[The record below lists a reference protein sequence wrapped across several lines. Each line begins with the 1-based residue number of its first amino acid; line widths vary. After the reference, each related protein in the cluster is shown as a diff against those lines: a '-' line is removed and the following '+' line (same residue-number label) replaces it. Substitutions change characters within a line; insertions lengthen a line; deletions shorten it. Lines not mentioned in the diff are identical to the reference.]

1 MFKGY
6 NKEFPYSYVTEKL
19 VEGFP
24 SWTKVRKDPNSIG
37 QQFLNVFGLMM
48 EEVERYLDESL
59 NNQYIGSAN
68 IGEVDWVYKLNI
80 EPEILRLNQLE
91 AEKTSV
97 EGYRYIGDK
106 PVKLPVKL
114 VEMSSLHDFYASK
127 DLNVYIVDYEE
138 NIIYLR
144 YINNEGKTFD
154 SLKITTPD
162 NQEISFDNFIPHHIW
177 NVFDEFA
184 LLLGLRRRH
193 LESNAELKERILD
206 VFRFPANATKIGLLR
221 GVGRELGLIKKE
233 CWRAEADSHT
243 IDDPD
248 VIPETIIIRGAPPLP
263 GQIDTSGEN
272 VVIRS
277 QIAVFPETK
286 KEAKYEGVSFT
297 DNGELIL
304 SPGVS
309 KGYYISPILSPR
321 DLLQWKSLTAD
332 FDGDISFDVV
342 VYNFEDLADPAA
354 GRLISNMTNKNNIFE
369 EIKEGIII
377 DTPVRI
383 VINLERMQEASPV
396 LRSVKL
402 DYVHRNDDN
411 EEDVSYIYGI
421 KLNTL
426 HDEEFLSTLFNSD
439 GSPGE
444 TLLRYVKE
452 LTELVPIMWG
462 SFRWD
467 ESYWDVVG
475 KNLMGLHVLPNIW
488 DPRLSEVTNEL
499 FQAGIGDGLDL
510 KVRFGGNWCPQ
521 VHNGHYY
528 LTTKETLTVQNEGR
542 YSVIYTSDPDPQFV
556 TLSISGIKARNKKI
570 ISTQRNKIT
579 FLPLRPAGSTVDVLY
594 RTKHYLFADCKTEE
608 FQNTDQITL
617 ENKPAQDTVLIVEA
631 DGRILKEVSFLN
643 PGSFVP
649 SIVNKETIKGTGRE
663 DFYLKYGPAIDVK
676 INGEDIDS
684 SLVSDNAV
692 LCTIPLG
699 DEAEVEYKVKDS
711 FVFYYDEN
719 KNPKIILSDT
729 YDNIKV
735 YYEGASDTNYYQT
748 EEPSLNPIKSHIT
761 SGFLYLTNQ
770 IAELDHF
777 DIGASPDAIR
787 GDGISTSLIV
797 VDAFDAH
804 DLPVLNIGPG
814 KNKEISVDV
823 SLVLEGT
830 EEELPSSGE
839 VIHRAT
845 YYNRNVYVY
854 KSPPEEELPDREDGS
869 GRKKPCTAIITFTC
883 GSVEE
888 KVTVEVR

>member
-1 MFKGY
+1 M
-6 NKEFPYSYVTEKL
+6 
-19 VEGFP
+19 
-24 SWTKVRKDPNSIG
+24 
-37 QQFLNVFGLMM
+37 
-48 EEVERYLDESL
+48 
-59 NNQYIGSAN
+59 
-68 IGEVDWVYKLNI
+68 
-80 EPEILRLNQLE
+80 
-91 AEKTSV
+91 
-97 EGYRYIGDK
+97 
-106 PVKLPVKL
+106 
-114 VEMSSLHDFYASK
+114 
-127 DLNVYIVDYEE
+127 
-138 NIIYLR
+138 
-144 YINNEGKTFD
+144 
-154 SLKITTPD
+154 KITTPD
-162 NQEISFDNFIPHHIW
+162 CQEISFDNFIPHHIW

-248 VIPETIIIRGAPPLP
+248 VIPETIIIRGGPPLP

-297 DNGELIL
+297 DDGELVL

-309 KGYYISPILSPR
+309 KGYYISPTLSPR
-321 DLLQWKSLTAD
+321 DLLRWKSLTAD
-332 FDGDISFDVV
+332 FDEFDGNISFDVV

-354 GRLISNMTNKNNIFE
+354 GRLISNMTNKENIFE

-402 DYVHRNDDN
+402 IMSTETTITKTYP
-411 EEDVSYIYGI
+411 IYGI

-510 KVRFGGNWCPQ
+510 KVRFGDNWCPQ
-521 VHNGHYY
+521 IHNGHYY

-542 YSVIYTSDPDPQFV
+542 YSVVYTSDPDPQFV

-570 ISTQRNKIT
+570 ISAQRNKIT

-594 RTKHYLFADCKTEE
+594 RTKHYLFADCKIEE

-729 YDNIKV
+729 YNNIKI

-748 EEPSLNPIKSHIT
+748 EGPSLNPIKSHIT

-777 DIGASPDAIR
+777 DIGASPDVIR
-787 GDGISTSLIV
+787 ET
-797 VDAFDAH
+797 AFPQA
-804 DLPVLNIGPG
+804 
-814 KNKEISVDV
+814 
-823 SLVLEGT
+823 
-830 EEELPSSGE
+830 
-839 VIHRAT
+839 
-845 YYNRNVYVY
+845 
-854 KSPPEEELPDREDGS
+854 
-869 GRKKPCTAIITFTC
+869 
-883 GSVEE
+883 
-888 KVTVEVR
+888 